1 MGSTVASGFSKQR
14 SGWEWDGARGEPGG
28 AGRCRGRKPKGTP
41 DREGG
46 CAVAWGRRSP
56 KDRTEQRGGGGGREA
71 RGVGPTSGRMGVVSV
86 PAGCSHGP
94 AFLFCPPALPCPLLP
109 CPQGFRHTSLG
120 KTALGKKQNGSEN
133 RAAKKSLSCWSI
145 KSCDDEV
152 AAPSPAGPA
161 PVLWALDPFGSP
173 VCTAARSPAAPCLG
187 PETQRQGPQTRSPG
201 ARESK
206 GGLSRGEGPA
216 GQACGPQGQ
225 DFSFYSQSLQVQSST
240 QGPPGT

>member
-1 MGSTVASGFSKQR
+1 MQGTARHQGRRLRGLRGLRGPRAECQMRGSQGEQGQNTGAGTGPREPAFRGGDEGAGVEETARQWTRATTWRGVTPSPRKRAQPSQRPQGLTRGHGPLGSTVASGFSKQR

-120 KTALGKKQNGSEN
+120 KTALGKK
-133 RAAKKSLSCWSI
+133 
-145 KSCDDEV
+145 
-152 AAPSPAGPA
+152 
-161 PVLWALDPFGSP
+161 
-173 VCTAARSPAAPCLG
+173 
-187 PETQRQGPQTRSPG
+187 
-201 ARESK
+201 
-206 GGLSRGEGPA
+206 
-216 GQACGPQGQ
+216 
-225 DFSFYSQSLQVQSST
+225 
-240 QGPPGT
+240 